1 MKVYVRAPMSE
12 IRLRE
17 LQELFEEVVYDPW
30 NKTGERFYEKE
41 MLEALKTVQ
50 PDILI
55 TELDRITEAVVS
67 NYKGLKVIGDCRANP
82 ANIDVEACSAHGYR
96 FCVLRPGMRRL

>member
-30 NKTGERFYEKE
+30 NKTGAFMKKR
-41 MLEALKTVQ
+41 
-50 PDILI
+50 
-55 TELDRITEAVVS
+55 
-67 NYKGLKVIGDCRANP
+67 CW
-82 ANIDVEACSAHGYR
+82 
-96 FCVLRPGMRRL
+96 RR

>member
-67 NYKGLKVIGDCRANP
+67 NYKG
-82 ANIDVEACSAHGYR
+82 
-96 FCVLRPGMRRL
+96 

>member
-55 TELDRITEAVVS
+55 TEDRKSTRLNSSHVS
-67 NYKGLKVIGDCRANP
+67 ESRMP
-82 ANIDVEACSAHGYR
+82 SSA
-96 FCVLRPGMRRL
+96 